1 MPMYSA
7 AEAPRT
13 RSGVAGSAASSSQS
27 LLQVPRRT
35 PVPSGSRRTSP
46 RNHAAGSKSKI
57 PKSPKRGRSNTS
69 EASRTFPLCIVA
81 VRPSFLLVADPRHNK
96 QPNTSPSVGEGEADA
111 DDDAEESD

>member
-7 AEAPRT
+7 AEAPPTRT
-13 RSGVAGSAASSSQS
+13 GVAGSAASSLQS

-46 RNHAAGSKSKI
+46 RNHTSGSKSKI

-69 EASRTFPLCIVA
+69 EISRTSPLCIVA
-81 VRPSFLLVADPRHNK
+81 IYPSFLLVADPRHNK
-96 QPNTSPSVGEGEADA
+96 RPNTSPSAGEGEADG
-111 DDDAEESD
+111 DDDAEESA